1 MKNNITLLLI
11 LFSIFLFHAKVNY
24 SQITKVR
31 GVILDSETKEPI
43 PFVNV
48 TFKNSSIGTITN
60 TDGEYFLE
68 SREHYDSILVS
79 VVGYKK
85 KSQLVKKN
93 QVQEIN
99 FIIEPNIYA
108 LDEIIVLPTENPAH
122 PILRNIIANKIK
134 HNPNKI
140 DYYSCKLYNKIE
152 LDVNNVDEEFKNHRL
167 FRDFQFIFD
176 YVDTSTIT
184 GKPYLPIFITETLS
198 DFYYTK
204 NPEKEKEIITASQ
217 ISGFENSSLSQFTGK
232 MYQDIN
238 IYENYQSVF
247 EPGFVSPI
255 ADFCLMFYKYY
266 LIDSAYI
273 GNKWC
278 YQISFI
284 PKRKQERTFRG
295 DFWVN
300 DSTFAIVK
308 IQMRMAKDVNINYIN
323 DFVAEYEYAPVD
335 DSILFIAQEK
345 MFFDFNITDRS
356 TGFFGRKTTAYSD
369 INLKIPPPTDI
380 INLKENIV
388 VREDAL
394 ISDVAFWDANRP
406 MELSPKEKQIYAMV
420 DSVQKVP
427 IYTTFEKVVS
437 MFVMYHY
444 EIGKIQIGPYYK
456 LYSFNEIEGNRF
468 RFGGETSQNFSTNVQ
483 INAHAA
489 YGDKDKR
496 FKYGLGFIYLFDKNP
511 RVSLEMQYKNDIQQ
525 LGQSPNALTEDNF
538 FTSILRR
545 NPNYKLTM
553 VNDFST
559 TFEKEWFQGLITKL
573 SYNYRDIEPSEYVK
587 FQSATLTD
595 TSFYN
600 SVTTSEFTL
609 NARYAKDEKF
619 VRGSFN
625 RLSLG
630 THSPIF
636 MLELTAGVKNVF
648 NSDFEYYKVNF
659 SIEDK
664 IHMGLFGHL
673 RIIADAGK
681 LYGTVPYPLL
691 KLHEGNETYALDRYA
706 YNMMNYYEF
715 ASDEYISLSLEQHFQ
730 GLFLNKIPLMRKL
743 KWREVVS
750 AKGIIGDLSDRHQSI
765 MDYPEGLYKIN
776 KPYVEASIGIENIL
790 KIIRVDAMWR
800 LSHLDNENIQKFG
813 LRVGLQIVF

>member
-1 MKNNITLLLI
+1 MQKKIYLLFLTTLLQV
-11 LFSIFLFHAKVNY
+11 SFLPSFA
-24 SQITKVR
+24 QLTKVR
-31 GVILDSETKEPI
+31 GVVLDSETKEPV

-68 SREHYDSILVS
+68 SRVYYDSVVVS
-79 VVGYKK
+79 FVGYKK
-85 KSQLVKKN
+85 QSQFVRKN
-93 QVQEIN
+93 QYQEIV
-99 FIIEPNIYA
+99 FHLEPNVFE
-108 LDEIIVLPTENPAH
+108 LDEIVVLPTENPAH
-122 PILRNIIANKIK
+122 PILRNIITNKEK
-134 HNPNKI
+134 HNPSKV

-152 LDVNNVDEEFKNHRL
+152 LDVNNVDEEFKKHRL

-198 DFYYTK
+198 DYYYTK
-204 NPEKEKEIITASQ
+204 NPEKEREIITASK
-217 ISGFENSSLSQFTGK
+217 ISGFENASLSQFTGK

-238 IYENYQSVF
+238 IYENYQAVF

-255 ADFCLMFYKYY
+255 ADFGLMFYKYY
-266 LIDSAYI
+266 LIDSAFI
-273 GNKWC
+273 GDKWC
-278 YQISFI
+278 YQISFV

-300 DSTFAIVK
+300 DTTFAIVK

-335 DSILFIAQEK
+335 DSLWFVTKEK

-356 TGFFGRKTTAYSD
+356 TGFFGRKTTAYTN
-369 INLKIPPPTDI
+369 INLETPPPKTI
-380 INLKENIV
+380 TSLNENIIV
-388 VREDAL
+388 KEDAL
-394 ISDVAFWDANRP
+394 IGDTEFWDAHRP
-406 MELSPKEKQIYAMV
+406 MKLTPKEKQIYNMV
-420 DSVQKVP
+420 DSIQKVP
-427 IYTTFEKVVS
+427 IYTTFEKIVS

-444 EIGKIQIGPYYK
+444 EIGNFQIGPYYK
-456 LYSFNEIEGNRF
+456 FYSFNEIEGNRF
-468 RFGGETSQNFSTNVQ
+468 RFGGETSRNFSTTYQ

-489 YGDKDKR
+489 YGDKDNR
-496 FKYGLGFIYLFDKNP
+496 FKYGLGYIYLFDKNP
-511 RVSLEMQYKNDIQQ
+511 RISLEMQFKHDIQQ

-553 VNDFST
+553 VDDFST
-559 TFEKEWFQGLITKL
+559 TFEKEWFQGLITKFIF
-573 SYNYRDIEPSEYVK
+573 NYRDIESSEYVQ
-587 FQSATLTD
+587 FQSASTTD
-595 TSFYN
+595 TIFYN
-600 SVTTSEFTL
+600 SITTSEITL
-609 NARYAKDEKF
+609 NARYAKDEKI

-636 MLELTAGVKNVF
+636 TLNFTAGFKNVF
-648 NSDFEYYKVNF
+648 NSDYEYYKVNF
-659 SIEDK
+659 SVEDK

-673 RIIADAGK
+673 RFIIDAGK

-715 ASDEYISLSLEQHFQ
+715 ASDEYASLSLEQHFQ
-730 GLFLNKIPLMRKL
+730 GLFLNKIPVMRKL

-750 AKGIIGDLSDRHQSI
+750 AKGVIGDLSNRHQSV
-765 MDYPEGLYKIN
+765 MDFPEGLHKIN
-776 KPYVEASIGIENIL
+776 KPYVEASVGIENIL
-790 KIIRVDAMWR
+790 KIVRVDAMWR
-800 LSHLDNENIQKFG
+800 LSHLDNDDIQKFG
-813 LRVGLQIVF
+813 LRIGLQIVF